1 MAGQGNNCYEITEK
15 DGYYKDENGT
25 WSRCYDTCT
34 KCNKGGDSS
43 NHNCLQCVEGYHFF
57 ILNGKL
63 LCVKDIPDNTYLDND
78 TYKQCFE
85 RCSAYSQEGDSTI
98 TIV

>member
-57 ILNGKL
+57 
-63 LCVKDIPDNTYLDND
+63 KDITSLFLMVNYYVLKIN
-78 TYKQCFE
+78 Q
-85 RCSAYSQEGDSTI
+85 I
-98 TIV
+98 IHI